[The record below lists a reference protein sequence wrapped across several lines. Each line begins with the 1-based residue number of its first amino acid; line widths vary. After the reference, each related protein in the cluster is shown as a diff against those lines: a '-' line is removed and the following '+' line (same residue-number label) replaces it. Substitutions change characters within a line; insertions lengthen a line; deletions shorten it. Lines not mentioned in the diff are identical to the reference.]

1 MKNMIKKI
9 KKMLIP
15 YVKQMRNFYIL
26 ALEYGQ
32 FKTIKFWKSID
43 KYGNS
48 IPWFT
53 YPAIEYL
60 NHIDLSECSIFEY
73 GSGYSTLYWMNKA
86 KWVVSV
92 EHNEEWYNEIK
103 HKVTNKVIY
112 IFEKVPERYMN
123 SIERFNKKFDI
134 YVIDSRWRGKCAKK
148 VVEHIN
154 HYGGSMVIFDNSDWY
169 PNTINFLRNELK
181 WIEIDFAGFG
191 LINNYTWVTTIFI
204 NPEYRLKYYK
214 NLSSVGG
221 LIQLAEGN

>member
-1 MKNMIKKI
+1 
-9 KKMLIP
+9 
-15 YVKQMRNFYIL
+15 
-26 ALEYGQ
+26 
-32 FKTIKFWKSID
+32 
-43 KYGNS
+43 
-48 IPWFT
+48 
-53 YPAIEYL
+53 
-60 NHIDLSECSIFEY
+60 
-73 GSGYSTLYWMNKA
+73 MNKA

-134 YVIDSRWRGKCAKK
+134 YVIDGMWRGKCAKK

-191 LINNYTWVTTIFI
+191 PINNYTWVTTIFI

-221 LIQLAEGN
+221 LIQLAEGD

>member
-43 KYGNS
+43 KYGNP

-92 EHNEEWYNEIK
+92 QHNEEWYNEIK

-134 YVIDSRWRGKCAKK
+134 YVIDGRWRGKCAKK

-169 PNTINFLRNELK
+169 PNTINFLRDELK

-191 LINNYTWVTTIFI
+191 PINNYTHGLLL
-204 NPEYRLKYYK
+204 YL
-214 NLSSVGG
+214 
-221 LIQLAEGN
+221 LIQNIDLNTIKT

>member
-92 EHNEEWYNEIK
+92 EHNEEWYNEIN

-134 YVIDSRWRGKCAKK
+134 YVIDGRWRGKCAKK

-221 LIQLAEGN
+221 LIQLAEDD